1 MPDNYA
7 LTILLN
13 DVDVTAHIGHSEI
26 HFDDFAN
33 AVSYFRFTVENPSG
47 VTPAQ
52 LQSVLVLGKTL
63 DPVPV
68 IFRGLVME
76 VQTKKR
82 DNGITLEYVIEAA
95 DQKVRLQKS
104 VLPDKI
110 YTGVDTDII
119 DEIFG
124 DVYPD
129 LSDIFEI
136 SDGTDSFATDLELPV
151 SDSSLLDAINDLANR
166 SGAKWRM
173 ERGNAI
179 SPTISFTNVND
190 GIKEFTGA
198 NPKPYWVGSS
208 GTGVVAVSP
217 SDGNPGHCLKWTQ
230 SGASGGSYK
239 GLSFTIFFPAGTE
252 NLSPVSMDVWYLG
265 SGNDLEATMFGDVE
279 ATVDTADEG
288 TWQTINL
295 PAVTETTWF
304 YDVFLRIPA
313 SAAGAN
319 EIRIDNVLI
328 GDIQGQ
334 VTTRDQLRWGDQPE
348 TTDWNL
354 DIANSDEFAFD
365 IDLSTGSI
373 EDVNSVIVI
382 GGKEDVAIDWIYGSF
397 GTQDHFDLEKPV
409 KGIQVYKNT
418 GSFASPTWTL
428 QSLGIFGTD
437 ELTSDGGSKDV
448 LYDAKDHWLL
458 FATEPAE
465 LNNGIRVTG
474 TIEKPIR
481 ALVEGN
487 VGNNPILVTP
497 IYNDTISSTEQAVA
511 IGNATLNRINAAKRL
526 SFVTYN
532 PGLKVGQAIQVI
544 DSARG
549 LNETLVIHT
558 MRTRWLG
565 ASGHAEF
572 TVECG
577 DQETISADILI
588 ADLDKRTRLKAYGA
602 NLTTST
608 INLVTDVD
616 GSNALDTNNALVY
629 EVS

>member
-7 LTILLN
+7 LTILLD
-13 DVDVTAHIGHSEI
+13 DVDVTEFIKYDSLS
-26 HFDDFAN
+26 FDDFAN

-47 VTPAQ
+47 VTPTQ

-63 DPVPV
+63 DPIPV

-82 DNGITLEYVIEAA
+82 DNGITLEYAIEAA

-136 SDGTDSFATDLELPV
+136 TDGTDSFATDLELPV

-173 ERGNAI
+173 ERGNAV

-190 GIKEFTGA
+190 GIKQFPADE
-198 NPKPYWVGSS
+198 PYWTGTIFGPGVGTFS
-208 GTGVVAVSP
+208 VNP
-217 SDGNPGHCLKWTQ
+217 SDGNPGHCAKWTQ
-230 SGASGGSYK
+230 SGVAAGVYK
-239 GLSFTIFFPAGTE
+239 GLAIDLFFNAGVE
-252 NLSPVSMDVWYLG
+252 PISPVSLDVWYLG
-265 SGNDLEATMFGDVE
+265 SGNDLEILQNGALQ
-279 ATVDTADEG
+279 DTIDSSLEG
-288 TWQTINL
+288 TWQSVTL
-295 PAVTETTWF
+295 PGVTNAYYPITF
-304 YDVFLRIPA
+304 RIPA
-313 SAAGAN
+313 GASGAN
-319 EIRIDNVLI
+319 EIRVDNIVV

-418 GSFASPTWTL
+418 GTDVSPTWTL

-437 ELTSDGGSKDV
+437 SLTGGGAKDV

-465 LNNGIRVTG
+465 LNKGIRVTG

-487 VGNNPILVTP
+487 VGSNPVLVSP
-497 IYNDTISSTEQAVA
+497 IYDDTISSTEQAVA

-602 NLTTST
+602 GLTTST

>member
-13 DVDVTAHIGHSEI
+13 DVDVTEFIKYDSLS
-26 HFDDFAN
+26 FDDFAN
-33 AVSYFRFTVENPSG
+33 AVSYFRFTIENPSG

-82 DNGITLEYVIEAA
+82 DNGITLEYAIEAA

-230 SGASGGSYK
+230 SGVSGGLYK
-239 GLSFTIFFPAGTE
+239 GLAFTIFFPAGTE

-288 TWQTINL
+288 TWQTITL
-295 PAVTETTWF
+295 PDVTESTWF

-348 TTDWNL
+348 TTDWDL

-418 GSFASPTWTL
+418 GDDSSIVWTL
-428 QSLGIFGTD
+428 QDLGIFGTD
-437 ELTSDGGSKDV
+437 ELTGVGAKDV

-458 FATEPAE
+458 FATDPDKLDSA
-465 LNNGIRVTG
+465 IRITG

-487 VGNNPILVTP
+487 VGSNPILVTP
-497 IYNDTISSTEQAVA
+497 IYDDTISSTEQAVA

>member
-7 LTILLN
+7 LTILVD
-13 DVDVTAHIGHSEI
+13 DVDVTEFIQYDSI
-26 HFDDFAN
+26 KLDDFMHD
-33 AVSYFRFTVENPSG
+33 VSYFRFTLENPTG

-52 LQSVLVLGKTL
+52 LQSVLVLGKSL
-63 DPVPV
+63 DPVPI
-68 IFRGLVME
+68 IFRGLIME

-110 YTGVDTDII
+110 YTGDDTDII

-136 SDGTDSFATDLELPV
+136 ADGTTSFATDLELPV
-151 SDSSLLDAINDLANR
+151 SDSSLLDALRDLGNR
-166 SGAKWRM
+166 SGARWRID
-173 ERGNAI
+173 RGKSVN
-179 SPTISFTNVND
+179 PTISFTNVND
-190 GIKEFTGA
+190 GIKQFPADE
-198 NPKPYWVGSS
+198 PYWTGTVFGPGVGTFS
-208 GTGVVAVSP
+208 VSP
-217 SDGNPGHCLKWTQ
+217 SDGNPGHCAKWTQ
-230 SGASGGSYK
+230 SGVAAGTYK
-239 GLSFTIFFPAGTE
+239 GLAIDLFFEAGVE
-252 NLSPVSMDVWYLG
+252 PISPVSLDVWYLG
-265 SGNDLEATMFGDVE
+265 SGNDLEILQNGTLQ
-279 ATVDTADEG
+279 DTIDSSLEG
-288 TWQTINL
+288 TWQSVTL
-295 PAVTETTWF
+295 PGVTNAYYPITF
-304 YDVFLRIPA
+304 RIPA
-313 SAAGAN
+313 GASGAN
-319 EIRIDNVLI
+319 EIRVDNVVV
-328 GDIQGQ
+328 GDIQGS
-334 VTTRDQLRWGDQPE
+334 VRTRDQLRWGDQPE
-348 TTDWNL
+348 TTDFNL
-354 DIANSDEFAFD
+354 DIENSDEWAFD

-373 EDVNSVIVI
+373 EDVNSVIVV

-418 GSFASPTWTL
+418 GTDVSPTWTL

-437 ELTSDGGSKDV
+437 ELTGNGGSKDV
-448 LYDAKDHWLL
+448 LYDAKDHWLY
-458 FATEPAE
+458 FDTNPAE

-487 VGNNPILVTP
+487 VGSNPVLVSP
-497 IYNDTISSTEQAVA
+497 IYDDTISSTEQAVA
-511 IGNATLNRINAAKRL
+511 IGNAALNRINAAKRL
-526 SFVTYN
+526 SFTTYN

-544 DSARG
+544 DSPRG

-558 MRTRWLG
+558 IRVEWLG
-565 ASGHAEF
+565 ASGHARF
-572 TVECG
+572 SVEAG
-577 DQETISADILI
+577 EQETISADILI

-602 NLTTST
+602 GLTTST
-608 INLVTDVD
+608 INLLQDTD
-616 GSNALDTNNALVY
+616 GENLLDTNNGLLY